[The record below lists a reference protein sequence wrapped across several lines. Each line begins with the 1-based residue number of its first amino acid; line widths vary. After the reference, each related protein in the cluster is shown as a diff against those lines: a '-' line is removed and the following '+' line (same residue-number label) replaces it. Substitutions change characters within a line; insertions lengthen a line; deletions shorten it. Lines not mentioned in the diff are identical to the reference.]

1 MQKQNNN
8 ILVRKSNELTQKTS
22 TNTNLLQNKIKNS
35 IVACSLK
42 KLYDGDEQI
51 TISHLD
57 MKKIVGIGK
66 GGKNST
72 TYKNV
77 IDDAAKTFYEKIA
90 IRDENGNVRLDSD
103 GNIMYLY
110 VYYFSSF
117 YNNGTGFTFTFTPEM
132 KQMILAEKQFT
143 EYIISDY
150 NKLDSIYSQRLYE
163 YFKSVEK
170 FSFKYR
176 IKPSIEYAELRIIL
190 LEDIRKYPS
199 WVKFK
204 ERCLEPSI
212 NEINK
217 KTDIYCEYTVS
228 KVGKR
233 ISKIEFTIVKT
244 QNQSA
249 EIDDDAEENKE
260 NYFGCLLTESE
271 YIDICKQG
279 MKSKIF
285 ELATI
290 KQNSPEKYK
299 KYKGKNNKSDYE
311 IILKFIANSVAQAK
325 AKETSKDNIVIP
337 LPDYY
342 EDMQN
347 KSDSTNKIS
356 KEDLTEIN
364 KLIAEMSVEKE
375 EKKKDVNYVSPE
387 QIKKDM
393 IKMGFYKEKE
403 SSSSNDFI
411 ILSKEK
417 FKETMK
423 ILGKEEEYAE
433 KGEKLYEEYCQNP
446 EPNYVQWI
454 LEKAEKD

>member
-22 TNTNLLQNKIKNS
+22 SNTNLLQNKIKNS

-42 KLYDGDEQI
+42 KLYEGDEQI
-51 TISHLD
+51 TIRHSD

-66 GGKNST
+66 GGKNLT
-72 TYKNV
+72 TYKNA
-77 IDDAAKTFYEKIA
+77 IDEAAKTFYEKIA
-90 IRDENGNVRLDSD
+90 IRDERGNVCLDSD

-170 FSFKYR
+170 FNYKYR
-176 IKPSIEYAELRIIL
+176 IKPSIEYAELRVIL
-190 LEDIRKYPS
+190 LEDIKKYPS

-228 KVGKR
+228 KVGRR
-233 ISKIEFTIVKT
+233 ISKIEFSIVKI
-244 QNQSA
+244 QNQVA
-249 EIDDDAEENKE
+249 EIDDNEENKE
-260 NYFGCLLTESE
+260 NYFGCMLTESE
-271 YIDICKQG
+271 YIDICTQG

-285 ELATI
+285 GLAEI
-290 KQNSPEKYK
+290 KKNSPEKYK
-299 KYKGKNNKSDYE
+299 KYRGKNNKSDYE
-311 IILKFIANSVAQAK
+311 ILLKFIANSVAQAK
-325 AKETSKDNIVIP
+325 AKEESSHIVITP
-337 LPDYY
+337 PSYINNDDKGFKENEEKDVDYAGF
-342 EDMQN
+342 ELLLKEM
-347 KSDSTNKIS
+347 KKPEKT
-356 KEDLTEIN
+356 KEDR
-364 KLIAEMSVEKE
+364 KE
-375 EKKKDVNYVSPE
+375 YVSSE
-387 QIKKDM
+387 QMKKDM

-403 SSSSNDFI
+403 SSSDNDFLI
-411 ILSKEK
+411 PSKEK

-446 EPNYVQWI
+446 EANYVKWI
-454 LEKAEKD
+454 LAKTVKG